1 MPLNKDGSF
10 TLDDSPMFTDEQWQ
24 RIQELIEQGKTEEA
38 QALIDEIL
46 KAEQ

>member
-1 MPLNKDGSF
+1 MKKIKSGWM
-10 TLDDSPMFTDEQWQ
+10 LDDTPLFTDKQWED
-24 RIQELIEQGKTEEA
+24 IQTLLDEGKTEEA

>member
-1 MPLNKDGSF
+1 MTVIELDGDSF
-10 TLDDSPMFTDEQWQ
+10 DLLIK
-24 RIQELIEQGKTEEA
+24 IQELLREGKTEEA